1 MAGRTNAARRIC
13 ARVTIPLV
21 VVGATLALEVAPALA
36 DPGNGNGN
44 PNPPGQSDP
53 PGNGNGAAAAHATNG
68 NSGTFGSPTSPQPI
82 QHPGNQNGA
91 NANPGPYSST
101 RNGAP
106 SLNGNGNG
114 AAVGKPCAG
123 CVGKA
128 DNKNPPGQFPN
139 GSDPNAGYECDT
151 NNGIGQTNPAHT
163 GCVSSPPIPETPSVP
178 VSPPISVSPVGA
190 RRPGELVSPVSVPS
204 VSIPGVSIPGV
215 SVPSSVRGA
224 LPVTGGDV
232 LILVLVAL
240 GAIAAGGGMTVLGRR
255 RLTRA

>member
-1 MAGRTNAARRIC
+1 MAVQANPSRRIC
-13 ARVTIPLV
+13 ARFAIPLA
-21 VVGATLALEVAPALA
+21 VVGAALALGVAPAFA

-44 PNPPGQSDP
+44 PTP

-82 QHPGNQNGA
+82 LHPDNQNGA
-91 NANPGPYSST
+91 NAHPGPYSST
-101 RNGAP
+101 RDGSP

-114 AAVGKPCAG
+114 LAVGQPCAG

-128 DNKNPPGQFPN
+128 DNKNPPGQFPD

-151 NNGIGQTNPAHT
+151 KNGIGQTNPAHT
-163 GCVSSPPIPETPSVP
+163 GCVSTPPTPVTPP
-178 VSPPISVSPVGA
+178 VVVTPPVAPKPPGA
-190 RRPGELVSPVSVPS
+190 LVTPASLPSIPS
-204 VSIPGVSIPGV
+204 VSLPASAG
-215 SVPSSVRGA
+215 GA

-240 GAIAAGGGMTVLGRR
+240 GAIAAGGGMTVIARH

>member
-1 MAGRTNAARRIC
+1 MAGQASPARRIC
-13 ARVTIPLV
+13 ARITIPLA
-21 VVGATLALEVAPALA
+21 VVGATLALGVAPALA
-36 DPGNGNGN
+36 DPGNGN
-44 PNPPGQSDP
+44 PNPPGHSDP

-82 QHPGNQNGA
+82 QHPDNQNGA

-101 RNGAP
+101 RDGSP
-106 SLNGNGNG
+106 SLNGNGG
-114 AAVGKPCAG
+114 GQAVGQPCAG

-128 DNKNPPGQFPN
+128 DNKNPPGQFPD

-151 NNGIGQTNPAHT
+151 NNGIGKTNPAHT
-163 GCVSSPPIPETPSVP
+163 GCASTPPTPVTPP
-178 VSPPISVSPVGA
+178 VVVTPPVA
-190 RRPGELVSPVSVPS
+190 LKPGELVTPVSLPS
-204 VSIPGVSIPGV
+204 VSIPSVSLPTAAG
-215 SVPSSVRGA
+215 RT

-240 GAIAAGGGMTVLGRR
+240 GAIAAGGGMTVIARR

>member
-1 MAGRTNAARRIC
+1 MAGQTNAARRVC
-13 ARVTIPLV
+13 ARITIPLA
-21 VVGATLALEVAPALA
+21 VVGATLALGVGPALA
-36 DPGNGNGN
+36 D
-44 PNPPGQSDP
+44 

-82 QHPGNQNGA
+82 QHPDNQNGA
-91 NANPGPYSST
+91 NAHPGPYSST
-101 RNGAP
+101 RDGSP

-114 AAVGKPCAG
+114 AAVGQPCAG

-128 DNKNPPGQFPN
+128 DNKNPPGQFPD

-163 GCVSSPPIPETPSVP
+163 GCASVPPSPPPIPETPPAV
-178 VSPPISVSPVGA
+178 VTPPGVA
-190 RRPGELVSPVSVPS
+190 RPAAELVSAVSLPS
-204 VSIPGVSIPGV
+204 VSIPSVSLPAAA
-215 SVPSSVRGA
+215 SGA

-240 GAIAAGGGMTVLGRR
+240 GAIAAGGGMTVIARHR
-255 RLTRA
+255 VTKA

>member
-1 MAGRTNAARRIC
+1 MAGRTNAARRVC

-21 VVGATLALEVAPALA
+21 VVGATLALGVAPALA

-68 NSGTFGSPTSPQPI
+68 NSGTFGSPTSQQPI

-151 NNGIGQTNPAHT
+151 NSGIGRTNPAHT
-163 GCVSSPPIPETPSVP
+163 GCVSSPPQP
-178 VSPPISVSPVGA
+178 VAPPIT
-190 RRPGELVSPVSVPS
+190 VSPVSLS
-204 VSIPGVSIPGV
+204 GVSIASVTIPSV
-215 SVPSSVRGA
+215 SVPSIVRGE
-224 LPVTGGDV
+224 LPKTGAGV

-240 GAIAAGGGMTVLGRR
+240 SAISAGTAMTVLGRR

>member
-1 MAGRTNAARRIC
+1 MAGQANPARRIC
-13 ARVTIPLV
+13 ARMAIPLAI
-21 VVGATLALEVAPALA
+21 VGATLALGIGPALA

-68 NSGTFGSPTSPQPI
+68 NAGTFGSPTSPQPI

-101 RNGAP
+101 RDGSP

-114 AAVGKPCAG
+114 LAVGQPCAG

-128 DNKNPPGQFPN
+128 DNKNPPGQFPD
-139 GSDPNAGYECDT
+139 GPDPNAGYECDT
-151 NNGIGQTNPAHT
+151 NNGIGKTNPAHT
-163 GCVSSPPIPETPSVP
+163 GCVSTPPTPVTPPVVVTPPVMVTPVVTPNPASALAAP
-178 VSPPISVSPVGA
+178 VS
-190 RRPGELVSPVSVPS
+190 LPS
-204 VSIPGVSIPGV
+204 VSIPSVSLPTAA
-215 SVPSSVRGA
+215 GA
-224 LPVTGGDV
+224 TLPVTGGDV

-240 GAIAAGGGMTVLGRR
+240 GAIAAGGGMTVMARR
-255 RLTRA
+255 RFARA

>member
-1 MAGRTNAARRIC
+1 MAGQTNAARRVC
-13 ARVTIPLV
+13 ARITIPLA
-21 VVGATLALEVAPALA
+21 VVGATLALGVGPALA

-44 PNPPGQSDP
+44 PSPPGQSDP

-82 QHPGNQNGA
+82 QHPDNQNGA
-91 NANPGPYSST
+91 NAHPGPYSST
-101 RNGAP
+101 RDGSP

-114 AAVGKPCAG
+114 AAVGQPCAG

-128 DNKNPPGQFPN
+128 DNKNPPGQFPD

-163 GCVSSPPIPETPSVP
+163 GCASVPPSPPPIPETPPAV
-178 VSPPISVSPVGA
+178 VTPPGVA
-190 RRPGELVSPVSVPS
+190 RPAAELVSAVSLPS
-204 VSIPGVSIPGV
+204 VSIPSVSLPAAA
-215 SVPSSVRGA
+215 SGA

-240 GAIAAGGGMTVLGRR
+240 GAIATGGGMTVIARHR
-255 RLTRA
+255 VTKA